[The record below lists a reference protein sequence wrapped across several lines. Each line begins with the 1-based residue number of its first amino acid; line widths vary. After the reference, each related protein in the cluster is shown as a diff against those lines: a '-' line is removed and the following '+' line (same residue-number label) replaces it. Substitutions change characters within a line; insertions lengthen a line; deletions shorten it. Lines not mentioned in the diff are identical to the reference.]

1 MQTKKEYLDL
11 AYKRYNY
18 VIDKLDKLYN
28 RTKKTKEE
36 TIRDMEEELNKLQL
50 KKEDVN
56 AKYKTLESA
65 SEENWDVAKKS
76 FEDATEDSIFDR
88 FRFMMLDTGDKVK
101 ELSEWADENFES
113 FYDKAKKRLDEW
125 GQKIYEFERKSEN
138 SSKESYEKEIT
149 YLKKKREELNNRLKE
164 ISGSSEGAWKDLKK
178 GFSEAGKSL
187 SNSFRDAFKHF

>member
-36 TIRDMEEELNKLQL
+36 TIRDIEEELNKLQL

-101 ELSEWADENFES
+101 EL
-113 FYDKAKKRLDEW
+113 
-125 GQKIYEFERKSEN
+125 
-138 SSKESYEKEIT
+138 
-149 YLKKKREELNNRLKE
+149 
-164 ISGSSEGAWKDLKK
+164 
-178 GFSEAGKSL
+178 
-187 SNSFRDAFKHF
+187 